1 MSDIIRA
8 YELNRYDLFI
18 KQAVLFIVV
27 KLTDIHILY
36 SVYDREA
43 GTYCGIYREMGRRSQ
58 ERVEYFGT
66 KPIKKKTKPIKEDY
80 FI

>member
-1 MSDIIRA
+1 MSEIIRA
-8 YELNRYDLFI
+8 YELKKWDLFI

-27 KLTDIHILY
+27 KLTDTHILY

-43 GTYCGIYREMGRRSQ
+43 GSYCGIYREMGRRSQ

-66 KPIKKKTKPIKEDY
+66 KPKKKKTKPIKEDY